1 MTWQH
6 TAKAAVVMAGSGRT
20 GAAAAE
26 RTARGWYG
34 LGVSSREQAY
44 AELERIETEAR
55 AKHQAADSDD
65 AG

>member
-1 MTWQH
+1 MTRQH
-6 TAKAAVVMAGSGRT
+6 TAKGAVAGAGRGT
-20 GAAAAE
+20 PGAAE

-44 AELERIETEAR
+44 AELERMETEAR
-55 AKHQAADSDD
+55 AKHQAAESDD

>member
-6 TAKAAVVMAGSGRT
+6 TAKGAVAGAGSETAG
-20 GAAAAE
+20 AAE